1 MKARPYQQ
9 EAVRKVLNEWKEKQS
24 TLVVSPTATG
34 KTIFISHV
42 ILACFPKKALVL
54 AHRQELIQQA
64 ANKIHRVTGYRCEI
78 EMGELRAAMDG
89 DMWHRPQVVV
99 SSIQTQAA
107 GGDGG
112 GRMGRF
118 NPMDFGLLIIDEAHH
133 ATSSSYR
140 RILDYYKA
148 NPNLKILGVT
158 ATPDRADEEALGQ
171 IFETVAFDY
180 EILDAIHDGW
190 LVPVEQQMI
199 HVAGLDYSNVG
210 TTAGDLNQG
219 DLADVVEQEKNLH
232 GIAHP
237 TIDLAGDRRAIVFCA
252 SVKQAERMAE
262 IFNRHKSDS
271 AAFVCG
277 KTDKEVRNKINRDF
291 GAGKIQFLC
300 NVGTHTEGFDD
311 PGVSIVV
318 MARATKSRS
327 LYAQMAGRAMRP
339 DDAIASQLGMI
350 ESADERRELIL
361 NSKKPTCLVVDFVGN
376 SGRHKLVTTADILGG
391 NVSDDAMVRATQAA
405 KQSGKPVRMDQ
416 LLDEKQEEIRREVEE
431 QKKRAIANRLRM
443 VARAKYTT
451 QTVSPFDVLDIQ
463 PVRDRGWDTGRKLT
477 DKQRDLLLKQ
487 GINPEGMNYAAQKQ
501 LLNEIFRRFSNN
513 LCSYKQATMLKKRG
527 LPCDVSREQAS
538 KMIDEIAKKEGWGKR

>member
-9 EAVRKVLNEWKEKQS
+9 EAVRSVLQEWKEKQS
-24 TLVVSPTATG
+24 TLVVMPTGTG
-34 KTIFISHV
+34 KTILFSH
-42 ILACFPKKALVL
+42 IIRACFPRKALVL
-54 AHRQELIQQA
+54 AHRRELIQQA
-64 ANKIHRVTGYRCEI
+64 ADKVHRVTGYRCEI
-78 EMGELRAAMDG
+78 EMGDLRAQMDG
-89 DMWHRPQVVV
+89 DMWHKPQVVV

-118 NPMDFGLLIIDEAHH
+118 NPHDFGLLIIDEAHR
-133 ATSSSYR
+133 SVGDSYR
-140 RILDYYKA
+140 RTLDYYKA

-171 IFETVAFDY
+171 IFESVAYDY

-199 HVAGLDYSNVG
+199 HVAGLDYSGVG

-219 DLADVVEQEKNLH
+219 DLADVVEQERNLH

-262 IFNRHKSDS
+262 IFNRHKPGSG
-271 AAFVCG
+271 AWVCG
-277 KTDKEVRNKINRDF
+277 KTDKEDRNKINRDF
-291 GAGKIQFLC
+291 AAGEIQFLC

-311 PGVSIVV
+311 PGVSIVA

-339 DDAIASQLGMI
+339 DEAIASQLGTI
-350 ESADERRELIL
+350 ESADERRDMIL
-361 NSKKPTCLVVDFVGN
+361 RSKKPTCLVIDFVGN

-391 NVSDDAMVRATQAA
+391 NVSDDAIARAVQEAR
-405 KQSGKPVRMDQ
+405 KSGKAVRMDE
-416 LLDEKQEEIRREVEE
+416 LLDKKEEELHKEAEERKKREV
-431 QKKRAIANRLRM
+431 ANRIKM

-451 QTVSPFDVLDIQ
+451 QTVSPFDVFDIH
-463 PVRDRGWDTGRKLT
+463 PVKERGWDSGRQISE
-477 DKQRDLLLKQ
+477 KQRDLLLKQ
-487 GINPEGMNYAAQKQ
+487 GINPEGMPYSAQKQ

-513 LCSYKQATMLKKRG
+513 LCSYKQAAMLKKRG
-527 LPCDVSREQAS
+527 LDGNVSREQAS
-538 KMIDEIAKKEGWGKR
+538 KMIDEIAKKEGWGK